1 MEAIIS
7 IFLRYNMAPTIRKS
21 CTMQWT
27 QTSRKHATPI
37 ILKSIL
43 DVADPR
49 APTRGQTW
57 ANARYWTTIL
67 KMAGATVNR
76 RLHGALVTFTS
87 PESHLVSLSIQS
99 LKKKSASERD
109 EAESSARELSFGPD
123 THLYIPNWLTFT
135 RELSFLERSGHQ
147 STFFFFFFIFLFFF
161 FFLVLFFFL
170 NSIFKLDA
178 E

>member
-1 MEAIIS
+1 MNAHVA
-7 IFLRYNMAPTIRKS
+7 RT
-21 CTMQWT
+21 
-27 QTSRKHATPI
+27 HATPI

-49 APTRGQTW
+49 APTRGRTW
-57 ANARYWTTIL
+57 ANARYWTAIL
-67 KMAGATVNR
+67 KKAGATVNR

-99 LKKKSASERD
+99 LKKKKSASERD

-147 STFFFFFFIFLFFF
+147 STFFYFFVFLFFF
-161 FFLVLFFFL
+161 SSCCFLLSWLFR
-170 NSIFKLDA
+170 IHA

>member
-1 MEAIIS
+1 MHHAMNA
-7 IFLRYNMAPTIRKS
+7 YVA
-21 CTMQWT
+21 
-27 QTSRKHATPI
+27 QTHATPI

-49 APTRGQTW
+49 APTRGRTW
-57 ANARYWTTIL
+57 ANARYWTAIL
-67 KMAGATVNR
+67 KKAGSTVNR

-147 STFFFFFFIFLFFF
+147 STFYFFFFIFLFFF
-161 FFLVLFFFL
+161 FLILFFFL
-170 NSIFKLDA
+170 YSIFKIDV